1 VDSLCFL
8 RVLVV
13 FGVVF
18 VSSYISTATQSK
30 AMSTGSI
37 WRNRDGAVVHMGG
50 LVGLGGDTGSCK
62 LIS

>member
-1 VDSLCFL
+1 
-8 RVLVV
+8 V
-13 FGVVF
+13 FPSRFGIVF